1 MHSFFKSQLLF
12 LVSMISA
19 VGFTQVQSVGDIEIL
34 KSIQRHRPLKGAVIP
49 AGIRD
54 MMGATHV
61 GGKYFLS
68 EEPYLVEGSKQI
80 HSLGMG
86 VCKLWFYKNV
96 SGYQYHS
103 SWSLP
108 ENVTLKELAMHPYYK
123 AAFEVP
129 FTTIVLSTGTAGIN
143 MLKADSASLE
153 KEYREYYDLTR
164 YLMETYR
171 NRKVDFILSN
181 WEGDWIVRGGVGRD
195 AQWGRVPL
203 PADVQDRF
211 ASMILVFD
219 NRQKAVDAARRAVV
233 NAQCRVLHAIEVNK
247 VMDAMYGVP
256 TLTSHVLPFV
266 QTDMVSWS
274 AYDATDFDKT
284 GLDLYKGIDFIKEK
298 MKPTTYVKEKIV
310 FLGEI
315 GIPEMATKNL
325 PVEFRDRWDTYL
337 AVCFA
342 QKVPYIIQ
350 WELYCNEPAV
360 GKKIDQPSF
369 TNDIKDLNGFWLLRP
384 DGTKGYAMQYFDQL
398 LKFAGRSIPFIEQII
413 PE

>member
-1 MHSFFKSQLLF
+1 
-12 LVSMISA
+12 
-19 VGFTQVQSVGDIEIL
+19 
-34 KSIQRHRPLKGAVIP
+34 
-49 AGIRD
+49 
-54 MMGATHV
+54 
-61 GGKYFLS
+61 
-68 EEPYLVEGSKQI
+68 
-80 HSLGMG
+80 
-86 VCKLWFYKNV
+86 
-96 SGYQYHS
+96 
-103 SWSLP
+103 
-108 ENVTLKELAMHPYYK
+108 
-123 AAFEVP
+123 
-129 FTTIVLSTGTAGIN
+129 
-143 MLKADSASLE
+143 
-153 KEYREYYDLTR
+153 
-164 YLMETYR
+164 
-171 NRKVDFILSN
+171 
-181 WEGDWIVRGGVGRD
+181 
-195 AQWGRVPL
+195 VPL
-203 PADVQDRF
+203 PADVENRF
-211 ASMILVFD
+211 ASMIRVFD

-256 TLTSHVLPFV
+256 TLTSHVLPYV

-342 QKVPYIIQ
+342 QKVPYVIQ
-350 WELYCNEPAV
+350 WELYCNEPAG
-360 GKKIDQPSF
+360 GKKIDQPAF
-369 TNDIKDLNGFWLLRP
+369 TRTATELNGFWLLRP

-398 LKFAGRSIPFIEQII
+398 FKFAGRSIPFNEQII